1 MNTLF
6 VWTPPPCFSDPPTST
21 TRFLFLF
28 LNYWNFRAQVT
39 WTSRW
44 NSSKTGGLH
53 TEEVILH
60 ALIRHRGR
68 HILGIY
74 WQLKII
80 WIRLAW
86 LKEASLQWD
95 DKVKLFKMVGTKHN
109 IVKNAT
115 KVNKRNGIGPSKTTT
130 TSKNCEIHMRP
141 TKSIKI
147 PLWISVEI
155 S

>member
-39 WTSRW
+39 WTSPW

-68 HILGIY
+68 HILGIC

-86 LKEASLQWD
+86 LKEATLQWD

-115 KVNKRNGIGPSKTTT
+115 KVNKRKKLDQAKPLP
-130 TSKNCEIHMRP
+130 P
-141 TKSIKI
+141 TKPVKNSYETYKI
-147 PLWISVEI
+147 YQNPLMNLSWNL
-155 S
+155 